1 MKHGRELVSL
11 ALAAGLLV
19 SLSACSGDIS
29 EEKAREI
36 AERARRSIQPIDAG
50 ALEQEIDP
58 AVIKRVQKELTALH
72 EYMGPING
80 KLDSVTI
87 NAFEAFQRRQG
98 LTADGRFAT
107 DTLRLLSAEAAKRG

>member
-1 MKHGRELVSL
+1 MRRVLQVTSLGVAAALLLSL
-11 ALAAGLLV
+11 A
-19 SLSACSGDIS
+19 ACSGDIS

-50 ALEQEIDP
+50 ALEQEVAP
-58 AVIKRVQKELTALH
+58 AVVKRVQTELTTLG

-80 KLDSVTI
+80 RLDSVTV
-87 NAFEAFQRRQG
+87 NAFEAFQRKQG
-98 LTADGRFAT
+98 LEADGRFAE